1 MPIISV
7 NTSRPLSDAQMGALS
22 DGLSNITESVLR
34 KNRNVIVVRFT
45 SGDHSGCW
53 YNKGRVSNDAL
64 IFDLS
69 IIVTKG
75 TNTGLEKSEWIAL
88 AWRIMTDAL
97 GGSEHPNYISV
108 NEIDGDD
115 WGYNGLTQN
124 GRKKSAA

>member
-1 MPIISV
+1 M
-7 NTSRPLSDAQMGALS
+7 
-22 DGLSNITESVLR
+22 
-34 KNRNVIVVRFT
+34 
-45 SGDHSGCW
+45 
-53 YNKGRVSNDAL
+53 SNDAL

-75 TNTGLEKSEWIAL
+75 TNTGSEKAEWIAL